1 MVHTTGSVAT
11 RPSARHQRPAASATL
26 VWIDSRQAQVVRWR
40 NGAEKIDRFESDVP
54 VHRHSTGRDS
64 SAPQDEVEG
73 RRLEHL
79 ARFVE
84 SIAARV
90 APDDELLVMGPGT
103 VHEQLAQHIQLADR
117 DARRQRLVT
126 CKSAA
131 QLTDGQLVAE
141 LRAYVGSPAPRK
153 TDTRRHGFKHP
164 PKEDPDSSAELETLV
179 DDTTDRS

>member
-1 MVHTTGSVAT
+1 
-11 RPSARHQRPAASATL
+11 
-26 VWIDSRQAQVVRWR
+26 
-40 NGAEKIDRFESDVP
+40 
-54 VHRHSTGRDS
+54 
-64 SAPQDEVEG
+64 
-73 RRLEHL
+73 
-79 ARFVE
+79 
-84 SIAARV
+84 
-90 APDDELLVMGPGT
+90 MGPGT